1 MSRKKRVSVALGD
14 LKRRLGFII
23 LTTATVALRALED
36 KLDLTIELCHFACY
50 LLSRLHGVLLIRETK
65 SKAVKPIV
73 AAAPETRRRI
83 PSLEGASD
91 PFSFVTDELQLV
103 EENLLRAIRSRE
115 QTLTDIAG
123 HLICGGGKRVRPMVT
138 LLAFLAFGGKR
149 TQDIVDIATAIELIH
164 TATLLHDDI
173 IDRADTRRGKE
184 SAYRKFGLKNTLV
197 AGDFLFIKAFEFAGK
212 FDETVVEWTADACA
226 LLTEGE
232 TLQGYFN
239 RNRAVTLDD
248 YVEIAKRKTA
258 SLFETGAKVGAY
270 LAGANSVSVE
280 ETHRYGLNMGI
291 AFQMVD
297 DILDVVGQIELLGK
311 PTGMDLRD
319 GNPSL
324 PIILALKA
332 EQTAVCEAF
341 QTAQPTEALVAA
353 ALNAIKA
360 GPIIQ
365 EAKSISRGYAE
376 EALKSIR
383 KFPPSLYRNGLKT
396 LVQLI
401 IDRDF

>member
-1 MSRKKRVSVALGD
+1 MPFCVLSFS
-14 LKRRLGFII
+14 RLG
-23 LTTATVALRALED
+23 
-36 KLDLTIELCHFACY
+36 
-50 LLSRLHGVLLIRETK
+50 GVFLIRETK

-73 AAAPETRRRI
+73 ATASNTRRKI
-83 PSLEGASD
+83 PSLEGSSD

-115 QTLTDIAG
+115 QTLTDIAA

-270 LAGANSVSVE
+270 LAGANAASVE

-324 PIILALKA
+324 PIILALRSK
-332 EQTAVCEAF
+332 QTAVCEAF
-341 QTAQPTEALVAA
+341 QSPQPTEALVAA
-353 ALNAIKA
+353 ALNAIKSGA
-360 GPIIQ
+360 FIQ

-376 EALKSIR
+376 AALKSIR